1 MVVGF
6 GGAVVDWS
14 DVPRCTVAGGMTGGA
29 GFELAWL
36 PETPFAALWT
46 KATASVTTAK
56 TRIVVTTEYR

>member
-1 MVVGF
+1 
-6 GGAVVDWS
+6 
-14 DVPRCTVAGGMTGGA
+14 MTGGA